1 VTLIDAGAGQSFA
14 GLAVAVAG
22 NEGELFYAQTADG
35 GTCGFLLQHLAS
47 GGSAHGPAVVVATGM
62 PAAPPAVAVSSDGV
76 EISACWEDF
85 GTDPNPHHGCSLAGV
100 FPVVKCNSVPV
111 AGTATDH
118 AMDGGYVNCGS
129 RPSLE
134 QGSSASSG
142 DLPATILSYL
152 QAPSAGELQI
162 LYCNWGDVMA
172 FQTLTPPIA
181 TAVVAEANG
190 YSIFLGGDDS
200 FGFAEFSL
208 STPPCSGYTWVY
220 TDAGTIFNP
229 LLGFDGGQAF
239 SASGRADDGGSQIGI
254 VVSAASTGV
263 MAFVLE
269 DPATGVMTTPVA
281 LNAAD
286 EAPLG
291 LVAATGC
298 GAQFWYAYAVDGGDV
313 MAGAFDSDG
322 ALVDGGASL
331 VGNLGANATNLS
343 MATSDGGL
351 LLAVG
356 TPAEIGVF
364 FVPCP

>member
-14 GLAVAVAG
+14 GIAIAVAG
-22 NEGELFYAQTADG
+22 DEGELFYALAADG
-35 GTCGFLLQHLAS
+35 GSYGFLLQHLGSGGGAQGRVVAVAS
-47 GGSAHGPAVVVATGM
+47 GT

-76 EISACWEDF
+76 EIATCWEDF
-85 GTDPNPHHGCSLAGV
+85 GTDPNQFHGCSLAGV
-100 FPVVKCNSVPV
+100 FPVVKCNSAPV

-152 QAPSAGELQI
+152 QPPSAGELQI
-162 LYCNWGDVMA
+162 PYCNWQDVMA
-172 FQTLTPPIA
+172 FQNLTQPIA
-181 TAVVAEANG
+181 TAVVAEAYG

-208 STPPCSGYTWVY
+208 LNPPCSGYNWVY
-220 TDAGTIFNP
+220 TDAGGIFNP
-229 LLGFDGGQAF
+229 LLSYDGGQAF
-239 SASGRADDGGSQIGI
+239 AVTGRADDAGSQIGI
-254 VVSAASTGV
+254 VVSAVSTGV
-263 MAFVLE
+263 IGFVLD
-269 DPATGVMTTPVA
+269 DPSTGVTTAPVA

-291 LVAATGC
+291 LVAAAGC

-313 MAGAFDSDG
+313 MAGAFGTDG
-322 ALVDGGASL
+322 AFVDGGASL